1 MMKCISKFALLLILL
16 SSSSFAALANSLK
29 PAFPADSINRI
40 EGIVWDP
47 YRHPVPNIYVE
58 LQNENYSTLSRT
70 RTDST
75 GRFSF
80 IGVSGGHFNI
90 KVLTSGTN
98 YLEYT
103 EGIDV
108 VNVLQ
113 GSSDSVYLDVYLKFD
128 KRKASSG
135 AASVTEAI
143 FVQNVPVEAEKL
155 YHKGLKDLGAKLD
168 RGFTEI
174 DEALKIFPD
183 YYDALNTMGCKY
195 VSRKEYQK
203 AVPYL
208 IRAIDINRRSFSSF
222 YALGYAAYELN
233 HRPEAMEAARAA
245 TILQPNSVN
254 AQLLYGTLLRL
265 DGAYE
270 EAEKALL
277 QAEKSTKGTPVPGI
291 HWQLALLYNRMN
303 RNDEAAAEL
312 ETYLKIQPDARDKK
326 EIQELIAKLR
336 KESKQK
342 FVSSD
347 RKDAP

>member
-1 MMKCISKFALLLILL
+1 MKCISRFALLLILL
-16 SSSSFAALANSLK
+16 SSSSFAALGNSLT
-29 PAFPADSINRI
+29 PAFPSDSINRI

-58 LQNENYSTLSRT
+58 LQNENYSSIGRT

-90 KVLTSGTN
+90 KVLTSGTD
-98 YLEYT
+98 YQEHT
-103 EGIDV
+103 EGLDV
-108 VNVLQ
+108 VNVVQ
-113 GSSDSVYLDVYLKFD
+113 GSSDSVYLDIYLQFD
-128 KRKASSG
+128 KLKASSG
-135 AASVTEAI
+135 AASLTEAI
-143 FVQNVPVEAEKL
+143 FVQNVPAEAQKL
-155 YHKGLKDLGAKLD
+155 YHKGVKDISEKLD
-168 RGFTEI
+168 RGFAEI

-183 YYDALNTMGCKY
+183 YYDALNTMGCEY

-203 AVPYL
+203 SFPYL

-222 YALGYAAYELN
+222 YALAYAAFEMN

-245 TILQPNSVN
+245 TTLQPNSTN

-270 EAEKALL
+270 AAEKALL
-277 QAEKSTKGTPVPGI
+277 QAEHSTKGASVPGI

-303 RNDEAAAEL
+303 RNHEAAAEL